1 MSPKLIPSDQGGTAS
16 AIMALTYGPAEVAAA
31 LGYRTLTAFR
41 RARPQLEAAGFPRRI
56 PNMGARWSRA
66 AVDAWVA
73 QAGTEG

>member
-1 MSPKLIPSDQGGTAS
+1 MRHELTHSPHTPAPPQVA
-16 AIMALTYGPAEVAAA
+16 ALTYSASEVAAA
-31 LGYRTLTAFR
+31 LGYASAATFR
-41 RARPQLEAAGFPRRI
+41 KARPQLEAAGFPRRI

>member
-1 MSPKLIPSDQGGTAS
+1 MHDIDRSGTPAATAPIQG
-16 AIMALTYGPAEVAAA
+16 LTYGVAEVATA
-31 LGYRTLTAFR
+31 LGYPTTDAFR
-41 RARPQLEAAGFPRRI
+41 RARPALEEAGFPRRI

>member
-1 MSPKLIPSDQGGTAS
+1 MPHAVSATSPS
-16 AIMALTYGPAEVAAA
+16 AAPPPVAALTYSVDEVAAA
-31 LGYRTLTAFR
+31 LGYASAASFR
-41 RARPQLEAAGFPRRI
+41 KARPQLEAAGFPRRI